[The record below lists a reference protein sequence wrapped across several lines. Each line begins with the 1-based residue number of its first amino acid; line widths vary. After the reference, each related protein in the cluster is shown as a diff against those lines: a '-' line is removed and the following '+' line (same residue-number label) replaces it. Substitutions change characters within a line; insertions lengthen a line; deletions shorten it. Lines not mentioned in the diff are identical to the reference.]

1 VVNASFES
9 NEELTTD
16 EERKAF
22 AQEGLKDLKFLY
34 SNTDAE
40 DPQARNCYMFQV
52 YNYRTIH

>member
-1 VVNASFES
+1 MVNASFES

-34 SNTDAE
+34 SNTDVE

>member
-1 VVNASFES
+1 MVNASFES

-34 SNTDAE
+34 SNTDVE
-40 DPQARNCYMFQV
+40 DPQACNCYMFQV
-52 YNYRTIH
+52 YNY